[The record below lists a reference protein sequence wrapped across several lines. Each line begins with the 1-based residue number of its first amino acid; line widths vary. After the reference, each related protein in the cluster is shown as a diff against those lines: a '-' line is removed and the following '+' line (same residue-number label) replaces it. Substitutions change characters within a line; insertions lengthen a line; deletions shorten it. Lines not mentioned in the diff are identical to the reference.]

1 MPRTVTT
8 DFKCMNIKTSSL
20 LVVAE
25 RHFREHLKKKPRDD
39 DEAAMLA
46 IRGPLAYE
54 LGKDVAKTVL
64 NDPALPSRLH
74 KIRQTFH
81 PGISI

>member
-1 MPRTVTT
+1 M
-8 DFKCMNIKTSSL
+8 
-20 LVVAE
+20 VVAE